1 MNKLIEEAILE
12 AELKKVKVVSLE
24 LLNQVRS
31 YIIVY
36 LASLSNQ
43 QFNQINYG

>member
-43 QFNQINYG
+43 Q